1 MERLENVY
9 VARMGR
15 DAYKRKLVSLAN
27 KLPDMLE
34 EEEPHDEVQLT
45 PQSSTSDN
53 N

>member
-15 DAYKRKLVSLAN
+15 DAYEHKLVTLAN

-34 EEEPHDEVQLT
+34 EEEEQPRT
-45 PQSSTSDN
+45 WSG
-53 N
+53 